1 MPYVFKIAETPGEYH
16 QIRRL
21 NHRVFAEEVRQHPC
35 TADGLLIDPR
45 EPFSR
50 FFVALCEE
58 RVVGMICTS
67 AHRPF
72 AVESRLADPLLLD
85 TLAPPLL
92 EARLLA
98 IEPAYRRRML
108 FLGLLEL
115 MVSAAIAEGYATLLI
130 SAITT
135 RQSMYQRMGFHA
147 LGPPVA
153 GGAAHFTPMAMVLPV
168 IA

>member
-1 MPYVFKIAETPGEYH
+1 MGYVFQVATTPEEFR

-45 EPFSR
+45 EAVSR
-50 FFVALCEE
+50 FFVALCEG
-58 RVVGMICTS
+58 RVVGMVCTS
-67 AHRPF
+67 AQRPF
-72 AVESRLADPLLLD
+72 AVERRLADAGLLD
-85 TLAPPLL
+85 TLPGPLL

-98 IEPAYRRRML
+98 IEPAYRRRMV

-115 MVSAAIAEGYATLLI
+115 MVSTAMAEGYATLLI
-130 SAITT
+130 SGITT
-135 RQSMYQRMGFHA
+135 REGMYRRMGFRA

-153 GGAAHFTPMAMVLPV
+153 SGAAEFTPMALALPV
-168 IA
+168 SV